1 MPFLRLFFTF
11 VPDPRVKKNS
21 EIQEIAMNRTT
32 RTTLL
37 VLGMAA
43 LTVPVSQAHGQVAAD
58 GSPRAV
64 FQPAALLDG
73 TQPPLP
79 PTTHLA
85 LDGTQPP
92 LPPTKHRARD
102 ATQLPLPPTKP
113 LALDA
118 PQPPLPPT
126 SLLAI
131 DGT

>member
-1 MPFLRLFFTF
+1 
-11 VPDPRVKKNS
+11 
-21 EIQEIAMNRTT
+21 MNRTI

-43 LTVPVSQAHGQVAAD
+43 LTVPVLQAHSQFAA

-79 PTTHLA
+79 PTKHLA

-92 LPPTKHRARD
+92 LPPTH
-102 ATQLPLPPTKP
+102 
-113 LALDA
+113 LAIDGT
-118 PQPPLPPT
+118 QPPLPPT
-126 SLLAI
+126 RLLAI
-131 DGT
+131 DGTQPPLPPTT

>member
-1 MPFLRLFFTF
+1 
-11 VPDPRVKKNS
+11 
-21 EIQEIAMNRTT
+21 MNRTI

-43 LTVPVSQAHGQVAAD
+43 LTVPVLQAHSQFAA

-79 PTTHLA
+79 PTKHLA

-92 LPPTKHRARD
+92 LPPTKHLALD
-102 ATQLPLPPTKP
+102 GTQPPLPPTH
-113 LALDA
+113 LAIDG

-126 SLLAI
+126 RLLAI
-131 DGT
+131 DGTQPPLPPTT

>member
-1 MPFLRLFFTF
+1 
-11 VPDPRVKKNS
+11 
-21 EIQEIAMNRTT
+21 MNRTT

-43 LTVPVSQAHGQVAAD
+43 LTVPVLQAHGQFAAD

-79 PTTHLA
+79 PTKHLA

-92 LPPTKHRARD
+92 LPPTKH
-102 ATQLPLPPTKP
+102 
-113 LALDA
+113 LALDGT
-118 PQPPLPPT
+118 QPPLPPT
-126 SLLAI
+126 KHLALDGTQPPLPPTRLLAI
-131 DGT
+131 DGTQPRLPPTKS

>member
-43 LTVPVSQAHGQVAAD
+43 LTVPVLQAHGQFAAD

-79 PTTHLA
+79 PTKHLA

-92 LPPTKHRARD
+92 LPPTR
-102 ATQLPLPPTKP
+102 
-113 LALDA
+113 
-118 PQPPLPPT
+118 
-126 SLLAI
+126 LLAI
-131 DGT
+131 DGTQPRLPPTKS